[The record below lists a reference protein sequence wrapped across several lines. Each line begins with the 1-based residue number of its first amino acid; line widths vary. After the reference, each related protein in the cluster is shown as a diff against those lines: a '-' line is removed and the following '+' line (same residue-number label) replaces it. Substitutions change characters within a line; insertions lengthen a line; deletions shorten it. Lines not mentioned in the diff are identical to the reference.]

1 MKKLT
6 PEDVRPF
13 YKRKFWDICRCDEL
27 PSPIDYLVFD
37 IAVNG
42 GPGRAGKLLQECVG
56 VPVDGGIGPIT
67 LAAVAKQDV
76 NELIDKFSAAK
87 VDFYLGLN
95 NPVYET
101 GWLNRVKHV
110 RTAAL
115 GMVDSNQT

>member
-1 MKKLT
+1 
-6 PEDVRPF
+6 
-13 YKRKFWDICRCDEL
+13 
-27 PSPIDYLVFD
+27 
-37 IAVNG
+37 
-42 GPGRAGKLLQECVG
+42 
-56 VPVDGGIGPIT
+56 